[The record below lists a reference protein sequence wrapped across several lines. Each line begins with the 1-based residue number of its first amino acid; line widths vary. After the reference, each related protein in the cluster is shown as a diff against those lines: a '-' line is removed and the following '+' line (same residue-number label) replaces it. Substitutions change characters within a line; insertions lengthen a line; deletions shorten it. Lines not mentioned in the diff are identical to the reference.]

1 MKKAVKTPWKCLEK
15 ITSLSFGEFYIGLEK
30 ALYPTFAGDQ
40 KWSAKICQANF
51 LLAWNLKYYIFLQRL
66 EMSVGMVIS

>member
-1 MKKAVKTPWKCLEK
+1 MAVCFIIGSCLIIMKKAVKTSEM
-15 ITSLSFGEFYIGLEK
+15 FGEDNSSLLWRIYIGLEK

-51 LLAWNLKYYIFLQRL
+51 LLA
-66 EMSVGMVIS
+66 